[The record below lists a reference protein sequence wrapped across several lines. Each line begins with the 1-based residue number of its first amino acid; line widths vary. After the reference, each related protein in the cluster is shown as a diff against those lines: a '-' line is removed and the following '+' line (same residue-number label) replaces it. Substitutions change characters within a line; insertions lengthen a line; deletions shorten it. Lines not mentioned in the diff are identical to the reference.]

1 MLSRVAEN
9 LFWIARYIERAENI
23 ARLLDVNYYAT
34 LEGGGLITQQWS
46 PLLAITGSQD
56 EFKAKSYR
64 ADSRTVPNWLAFDP
78 SNPSSI
84 RSCIAQARENARAL
98 RDRISSEMWEC
109 INSAYHKLC
118 FGTEHVLPNDELHQY
133 CVTVRDASHLFF
145 GIAFATLPRDQ
156 GWQFLQA
163 GQHLERGDALLRLLQ
178 VRYKNTGGQAVA
190 EALENHRWM
199 AVLKTASAYEAYRK
213 SKSRLE
219 PRGIAEFLL
228 LEPDFPRSV
237 RYCAET
243 LCAALELIAEANRSG
258 KRDALREV
266 GWLAAKLEYAQ
277 IDQILDQENP
287 SLEQLLGDFNAV
299 GAAVYRAYFSN

>member
-9 LFWIARYIERAENI
+9 LYWIARYIERAENI

-34 LEGGGLITQQWS
+34 LEGAGLVTQQWS
-46 PLLAITGSQD
+46 PLLSITGSQD
-56 EFKAKSYR
+56 EFIAKGYR
-64 ADSRTVPNWLAFDP
+64 ADAKSVPQWLAFDA

-145 GIAFATLPRDQ
+145 GIAFATLLRDQ
-156 GWQFLQA
+156 GWLFLQA
-163 GQHLERGDALLRLLQ
+163 GRHLERGDAVLRLLQ
-178 VRYKNTGGQAVA
+178 VRYRNTDEQTIAQ
-190 EALENHRWM
+190 ALENHRWM

-219 PRGIAEFLL
+219 PRSIAEFLL
-228 LEPDFPRSV
+228 LESDFPRSV
-237 RYCAET
+237 RYCADT
-243 LCAALELIAEANRSG
+243 LRTSLELIAEANRGS

-277 IDQILDQENP
+277 IDQILDDENP
-287 SLEQLLGDFNAV
+287 SLEQLLAEFNTV
-299 GAAVYRAYFSN
+299 GAAIYRAYFSN